1 MLCVGFNETN
11 SKIPSTVF
19 FSSFTPIISN
29 CLLSNGQVNDG
40 LGSGG
45 SPVKLSLSCVSVDFA
60 CKALTY
66 VWCIKHE
73 YELMETRGAI
83 NPWRTSHVSSLAFV
97 LSEIYESRGPWVHAR
112 TKANENSYAGCDLWL
127 KAVGVTIVRRA
138 VRGHNDG
145 SKVVGGEP

>member
-83 NPWRTSHVSSLAFV
+83 NPWRTSHGSHWLLSSV
-97 LSEIYESRGPWVHAR
+97 KSMSPEDRVPAR